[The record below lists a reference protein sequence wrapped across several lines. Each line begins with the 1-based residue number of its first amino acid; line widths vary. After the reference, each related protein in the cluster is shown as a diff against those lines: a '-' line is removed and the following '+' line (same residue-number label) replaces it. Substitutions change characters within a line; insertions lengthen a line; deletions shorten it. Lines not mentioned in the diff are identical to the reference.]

1 MWLNKEHPHSVK
13 TYLVNSGIV
22 PPTPILQIFFHINY
36 RKRENTRLNVNIRT
50 NGAVSEI
57 EILKPVIK
65 ANKLV
70 MSRASTH
77 LPSILLF

>member
-1 MWLNKEHPHSVK
+1 M
-13 TYLVNSGIV
+13 
-22 PPTPILQIFFHINY
+22 
-36 RKRENTRLNVNIRT
+36 NVNIRT